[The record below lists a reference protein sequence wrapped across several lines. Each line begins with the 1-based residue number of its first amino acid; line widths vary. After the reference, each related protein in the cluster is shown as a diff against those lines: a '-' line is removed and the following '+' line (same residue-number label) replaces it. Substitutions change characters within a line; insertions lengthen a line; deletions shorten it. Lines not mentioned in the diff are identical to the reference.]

1 MVSDLLKYL
10 GTNPV
15 ILGIVTI
22 CGILS
27 FVLSVIVTIR
37 TAKISRILQFNNAAN
52 AYNKERQAFQKTFD
66 GHRGSILVDGN
77 RSDKLLKDILAQVE
91 SYDSKFHKLLSV
103 REKYILWR
111 FKKILMGK
119 SNKVD
124 FNSVCN
130 YLAKLSGRL
139 SKKEENRH
147 G

>member
-1 MVSDLLKYL
+1 MIDFLNLL

-15 ILGIVTI
+15 ILGVVTI
-22 CGILS
+22 CSILG
-27 FVLSVIVTIR
+27 FILTVVVTVR
-37 TAKISRILQFNNAAN
+37 TAKISRILQFNDAAN
-52 AYNKERQAFQKTFD
+52 EYNKERQAFQKAFD
-66 GHRGSILVDGN
+66 GHRSSILEDDN
-77 RSDKLLKDILAQVE
+77 KTDKLLKDILALVE